1 MLRLQNRLMTHVT
14 AMRARVARLPAVCVR
29 APARPQL
36 ATVVSPSARRL
47 VATAA
52 TRVATARQANK
63 WMQNGIVAVTTTAG
77 LAVSNFL
84 GSAPVHAQAAPSS
97 GLAVDVAALEAKLLN
112 QEDEAAG
119 DMIAVRAAAR
129 QLRLLPATH
138 TRARALC

>member
-1 MLRLQNRLMTHVT
+1 MLRLQNRLMTPM

-29 APARPQL
+29 APARPL

-84 GSAPVHAQAAPSS
+84 GSAPVHAQAAQPS

-112 QEDEAAG
+112 QENVSG
-119 DMIAVRAAAR
+119 DMIAVRGCPPTTTSPR
-129 QLRLLPATH
+129 HTHTH
-138 TRARALC
+138 TRACALLT

>member
-1 MLRLQNRLMTHVT
+1 MLRLQNRLMTPMT

-29 APARPQL
+29 APARPL

-84 GSAPVHAQAAPSS
+84 GSAPVHAQAAQPS

-129 QLRLLPATH
+129 QLRPLPAMCTH
-138 TRARALC
+138 TRALC

>member
-1 MLRLQNRLMTHVT
+1 MLRLQNRLMTPM

-29 APARPQL
+29 APARPL

-84 GSAPVHAQAAPSS
+84 GSAPVHAQAAQLQPS

-138 TRARALC
+138 THARALC